1 MAAEL
6 PRLNPTQ
13 QDNLDLL
20 RPPIDER
27 PSYPST
33 LKIELRH
40 QLERDL
46 VTVIDRYAEA
56 TEGKQLFVGK
66 RQLAAV
72 HGCQARYLA
81 EAESKFEWSAPM
93 ARGTI
98 VHKAIELSLHLRGQ
112 RDPSDLIDDA
122 MARIIDREN
131 SLGDFLSRCDEAT
144 LAELRSETA
153 SLTAGFL
160 DTFPPLRKG
169 WRPATEVSKRI
180 ELCDDHL
187 VLAGKFDLT
196 LGMPSDTTAG
206 RVIIDIKTG
215 GNSGEH
221 RQDLRFY
228 ALIETLVTGVPPLA
242 IATHYVESGR
252 LEREQVTEAMLTST
266 LKRTIDG
273 VATLARLAID
283 QSEPSYKPGPGC
295 RWCPAFAKCAKG
307 QAWVRE
313 DDAW

>member
-1 MAAEL
+1 M
-6 PRLNPTQ
+6 NPTQ
-13 QDNLDLL
+13 QGNLELL
-20 RPPIDER
+20 RPPVEER

-33 LKIELRH
+33 LKLELRH
-40 QLERDL
+40 QLEREL
-46 VTVIDRYAEA
+46 VTVIDRHAEA
-56 TEGKQLFVGK
+56 TDGKQLFVGK

-81 EAESKFEWSAPM
+81 ETKAKFEWSPPM
-93 ARGTI
+93 ARGSVT
-98 VHKAIELSLHLRGQ
+98 HKAIELSLHLKGA
-112 RDPSDLIDDA
+112 RDPSDLVEEA
-122 MARIIDREN
+122 MVRIIEREN
-131 SLGDFLSRCDEAT
+131 SLGDFLARCDEST

-160 DTFPPLRKG
+160 DTFPPLRRG
-169 WRPATEVSKRI
+169 WRPATEVPKRV
-180 ELCDDHL
+180 ELCGDNL

-206 RVIIDIKTG
+206 RVIVDIKTG

-242 IATHYVESGR
+242 VATHYVESGR
-252 LEREQVTEAMLTST
+252 LEMEQVTEAMLTST

-273 VATLARLAID
+273 VTTLALLNTGQAEAI
-283 QSEPSYKPGPGC
+283 YRPGPGC
-295 RWCPAFAKCAKG
+295 RWCPAADDCG
-307 QAWVRE
+307 PGRAWIEE